1 MTFLSDTN
9 INSSVRRILVQHWID
24 LGSLSIRTIRGVV
37 TVSGALVKLRDSRA
51 VIGQEELEGIRLAIQ
66 RCPGVRRL
74 QLDLTNMETPSPGP
88 MAESTEHV
96 ALAQPYRVQRSVEIQ

>member
-9 INSSVRRILVQHWID
+9 INSAIRRLLVQHWID
-24 LGSLSIRTIRGVV
+24 LGALSIRTTRGVV
-37 TVSGALVKLRDSRA
+37 TLSGALVKLRDSRA

-74 QLDLTNMETPSPGP
+74 QLDLSNIETPNPGP

-96 ALAQPYRVQRSVEIQ
+96 ALAQPYRAERSLEIQ